1 MNLNYKILGHN
12 LQTKIYSI
20 QEIIFLNHPKE
31 DLEAGYVPW
40 RLVGGR
46 WRKAKKSGEHW
57 CSAGN
62 FIIPPPAS
70 QGGGEKAGKSTEN
83 CTLKPELA
91 NGTEQRVGEYT
102 FILYFHYTDK
112 HFYQVNHLPT
122 EFLLGKMMT
131 SRILGVG

>member
-1 MNLNYKILGHN
+1 MFHG
-12 LQTKIYSI
+12 
-20 QEIIFLNHPKE
+20 
-31 DLEAGYVPW
+31 GW
-40 RLVGGR
+40 LVGGGGKPR
-46 WRKAKKSGEHW
+46 
-57 CSAGN
+57 
-62 FIIPPPAS
+62 S
-70 QGGGEKAGKSTEN
+70 QGNIGVVLGTSSYHHQPVRGGEKAGKSTEN